1 MKIFLSAMCVGML
14 LHITGCADTAVSNS
28 QKEVETLFLD
38 ESENLDVNEDNEDAF
53 KESVATDTSDEIT
66 SNQNASGEIV
76 SESAESSQVP
86 SALIPAVMIDGIVY
100 YLSQGYPIPDEE
112 IILDQIDYTESEVS
126 LGHFPEKDKESNYAP
141 VGTPYVKYGK
151 GYALKIEKSG
161 WTLFLVWEDR
171 LKGE

>member
-1 MKIFLSAMCVGML
+1 MKIFLSAICVGML
-14 LHITGCADTAVSNS
+14 LHITGCVDTAVSNS
-28 QKEVETLFLD
+28 QKEAETLLL
-38 ESENLDVNEDNEDAF
+38 EETKNLDVNEDAF
-53 KESVATDTSDEIT
+53 KESVATNISDEIT
-66 SNQNASGEIV
+66 SNQNASGESV
-76 SESAESSQVP
+76 SESPEGSQVP

-112 IILDQIDYTESEVS
+112 IILDQIDYIESEVS

-161 WTLFLVWEDR
+161 WTLFLIWEDR